1 VVDGQLEAGSPQNT
15 IAEPGS
21 AAAHLGNKQ
30 QEARSPEPAL
40 ADCSAPAAD
49 SLEQLDPRVNTLPGS
64 FTGLMFAALDQKE
77 NAAVPDS
84 TLVLDQTAHAAE
96 GSAKPDSGAREQAQ
110 RPRTDALNVLS
121 IVAEKEQL
129 QPSPDVEMQSARENG
144 DSATAHPSMTAEDRM
159 QDTDMLEADHPDL
172 PQTNQS
178 YIEPLDDSNGAQEAA
193 EGQSMSAAATVG
205 DRVSA
210 GIAVASK
217 GAGAP
222 IPDVQPGSTA
232 PGEQPNIVKGHS
244 EEALDEQVTEE
255 EKNGSAFDLA

>member
-1 VVDGQLEAGSPQNT
+1 MGNEELQAGNPENAV
-15 IAEPGS
+15 AEPGS
-21 AAAHLGNKQ
+21 AAAHLGNGQ
-30 QEARSPEPAL
+30 QEGRSPEHAL

-49 SLEQLDPRVNTLPGS
+49 SLEQLDPHVDTLPGS

-77 NAAVPDS
+77 DAGIPD
-84 TLVLDQTAHAAE
+84 QAE
-96 GSAKPDSGAREQAQ
+96 GSAKPDSGAGQQAQ
-110 RPRTDALNVLS
+110 RPSTDALDVLS

-129 QPSPDVEMQSARENG
+129 QPIADVEMQIAHENG
-144 DSATAHPSMTAEDRM
+144 DSAAAHPSITAEERM
-159 QDTDMLEADHPDL
+159 QDTGMLEADHLDL
-172 PQTNQS
+172 PQTNQP

-193 EGQSMSAAATVG
+193 EGQSMSAAATGG

-217 GAGAP
+217 RAGAP

-232 PGEQPNIVKGHS
+232 PGEQPEIVKGHS

-255 EKNGSAFDLA
+255 DKNGSAFDLV